1 MAVSLSVCISLAK
14 NVIFLGIEVSEIVFS
29 SWEMWE
35 AVALTWVDASL
46 LFFYFLPL
54 DDRKYCN
61 IHIYFTRQSETK
73 LRWMYFAFLRNLRAW
88 KTLKIKYIIRY
99 FESKNSF
106 PSLEN
111 PIHLNWSMLSF
122 DKGFGIGRAVFYL
135 LPRSKQKG
143 VFQWIWMNTY
153 SFKRL
158 QILD

>member
-1 MAVSLSVCISLAK
+1 MRDVRSGGTH
-14 NVIFLGIEVSEIVFS
+14 LGWCF
-29 SWEMWE
+29 
-35 AVALTWVDASL
+35 TP
-46 LFFYFLPL
+46 FFYFLPL

-88 KTLKIKYIIRY
+88 KTLKTKYIIRY

-143 VFQWIWMNTY
+143 VFQWIWMKPIHSKDCRYWIKLAQLTTLSVSAY
-153 SFKRL
+153 SGTLSSKL
-158 QILD
+158 ESL